1 MKSFISY
8 YFFST
13 FSFAQRLA
21 FKPFYFAFFFFF
33 IPVSIRF
40 SGVRYLSNLVLPFK
54 SGLPFQEFLQP
65 IKIFKDLSLPNNYVL
80 IHSFCSGHSGIY
92 GFFNHDT
99 NHIYIGSAVDLY
111 VRFSGHLFYNKTNL
125 RLKRSILKYGLS
137 SFSFIIFD
145 FFPNFS
151 RSYVDLP
158 SLGWTD
164 PGPSDLETFYIQSIL
179 PEFLFNFKFHAT
191 SMKGYKHTPEAIAK
205 MKKFLNSD
213 AHPRLGIKHTP
224 ESKAKISLST
234 SGLNNPMFGKLH
246 SIESKIRMSA
256 AKSQF
261 IFNVFP
267 KVDLNNNVIGPP
279 ASFSQVSLLAQSL
292 GVHKSVLY
300 RYLKSGKIFNNQ
312 FRFQRSSLLGH

>member
-1 MKSFISY
+1 
-8 YFFST
+8 
-13 FSFAQRLA
+13 
-21 FKPFYFAFFFFF
+21 
-33 IPVSIRF
+33 
-40 SGVRYLSNLVLPFK
+40 
-54 SGLPFQEFLQP
+54 
-65 IKIFKDLSLPNNYVL
+65 
-80 IHSFCSGHSGIY
+80 
-92 GFFNHDT
+92 
-99 NHIYIGSAVDLY
+99 
-111 VRFSGHLFYNKTNL
+111 
-125 RLKRSILKYGLS
+125 
-137 SFSFIIFD
+137 
-145 FFPNFS
+145 
-151 RSYVDLP
+151 
-158 SLGWTD
+158 
-164 PGPSDLETFYIQSIL
+164 
-179 PEFLFNFKFHAT
+179 
-191 SMKGYKHTPEAIAK
+191 